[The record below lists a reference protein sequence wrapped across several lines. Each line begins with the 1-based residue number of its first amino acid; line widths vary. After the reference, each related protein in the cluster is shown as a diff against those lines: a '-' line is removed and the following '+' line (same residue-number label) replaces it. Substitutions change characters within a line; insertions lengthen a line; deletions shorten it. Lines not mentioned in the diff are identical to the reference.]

1 MLFIYLI
8 LCVITKGILIMVF
21 IVMLKFIIILKRKT
35 LYFYIIIQ
43 TICLFSS
50 IYKTNDVSNVHERV
64 SIYTMYKI
72 LKCLEVQL
80 SVHPLTLFVSG
91 RNKSKRFCIVYRSPY
106 FGLWRGY
113 RSCRHESY
121 LWYLVHVRNGALDF

>member
-8 LCVITKGILIMVF
+8 LCIITKGILIMVF
-21 IVMLKFIIILKRKT
+21 IVILKFIIILKRKT
-35 LYFYIIIQ
+35 LYSYIIIQ
-43 TICLFSS
+43 TTVSFSS

-91 RNKSKRFCIVYRSPY
+91 KSRSVRFCIVYRSPY
-106 FGLWRGY
+106 FGPWRGY
-113 RSCRHESY
+113 RSCKLESS
-121 LWYLVHVRNGALDF
+121 LWCLARVRNGALDF